1 MLRTKI
7 FRASFAKVLD
17 EKTGRVSAVVSS
29 ESVDRDGDVIR
40 AEGWDMRNFNAHPV
54 LLANHDYSSLRSQ
67 IGVWEKMEVHGD
79 VMVGQARFFIGKGN
93 EEADWAFQLAK
104 EKQLAFSV
112 GFIPDMEKA
121 VPLHKGDSYGVQ
133 GMEYKGQELL
143 EVSAVTVPSNPDALQ
158 RLVKSAG
165 LASVVREIAEER
177 LTVPEEKYMLK
188 AIGDEPVEGDPE
200 EEEEEAAPA
209 VELSASSIE
218 AIIAGIV
225 AVLDAR
231 DEPEAEEEVEAE
243 AVKGETEDEFDA
255 YAEAVSAAEAA
266 LEEAKI

>member
-1 MLRTKI
+1 M
-7 FRASFAKVLD
+7 
-17 EKTGRVSAVVSS
+17 
-29 ESVDRDGDVIR
+29 
-40 AEGWDMRNFNAHPV
+40 P
-54 LLANHDYSSLRSQ
+54 
-67 IGVWEKMEVHGD
+67 
-79 VMVGQARFFIGKGN
+79 
-93 EEADWAFQLAK
+93 
-104 EKQLAFSV
+104 
-112 GFIPDMEKA
+112 
-121 VPLHKGDSYGVQ
+121 
-133 GMEYKGQELL
+133 
-143 EVSAVTVPSNPDALQ
+143 
-158 RLVKSAG
+158 
-165 LASVVREIAEER
+165 
-177 LTVPEEKYMLK
+177 K

-231 DEPEAEEEVEAE
+231 DEPEAEEEEVEAE